1 MLETS
6 APGVYVTEI
15 DASEIVPSTT
25 NSVAVY
31 AGNFSK
37 GQAGVYSRLTSVDD
51 LIQLYGKPTNDNYN
65 DWYQAYNFLQY
76 ASNLLLSRAVNT
88 NGSAERT
95 TGRYLDTT
103 TITGYGHDAY
113 GTSEYGVGD
122 AKDYVIVD
130 KVDNL
135 KVGDVVGFS
144 TNVVNAIDKSK
155 TPRYYVVEVFN
166 ITLNDVEY
174 TAIKFDRALELPVSV
189 TDGTTVS
196 EWYLEN
202 SILYKINIHFNGSTE
217 ALSSG
222 NSNKV
227 DLVWKITNKRYKE
240 TINNQVVTTKKST
253 VYSIPMNVP
262 KHLDNS
268 PSVSNINETLDDV
281 DSTTVKR
288 IHTLA
293 PQTTSNGGVLFDSN
307 KQILNQADWDYKF
320 DSVVFANNKSKLKF
334 FSKTVGKTDSYY
346 QISIAL
352 PSDFKANDKE
362 HIGNHC
368 TKYAQPGLSVDSFF
382 EYAPALNSAQIAVF
396 VYDPV
401 EEEMK
406 EKYLVSLDPNEVD
419 GYNNSMFIEN
429 VINRQSNLIYVKCN
443 TSTDPTVKV
452 DAVHY
457 DDNGTIINN
466 TGVEKVTVPNIESYT
481 LACDYE
487 GNYYGNVLNFYCASD
502 SEIQEDDLLDA
513 YEIFE
518 NKEVLDIDIVIANE
532 LDNAVSA
539 KNLAESRKD
548 CIVFMGIPYEYNDK
562 ILAVGKRTADATT
575 NIVEYR
581 NVINYNSMWISL
593 VANYKYQY
601 DRYNDTYRW
610 INMAGDVAGLRAQST
625 ENYATWWASAG
636 LNRGQIKNVQK
647 LAYAPNKTQIGT
659 LYNNGINAIVTFPGQ
674 GTVLWGQKTMLDKA
688 SSFDRV
694 NVRGLFN
701 TIERALAKM
710 SKYQIFELND
720 TFTRNKIISMI
731 NPYLETVKSDRGIQD
746 FLVVCDTT
754 NNTPDIISRN
764 QLIVDIYIKPTYA
777 VEFLNLRF
785 INSGVNDFSTVV
797 VNA

>member
-103 TITGYGHDAY
+103 TITGYGLDAY

-135 KVGDVVGFS
+135 KVGDVIGFS

-155 TPRYYVVEVFN
+155 TPRYYVVETFS

-174 TAIKFDRALELPVSV
+174 TAIKLDRALELPVSV
-189 TDGTTVS
+189 TDGTTVND
-196 EWYLEN
+196 WYLEN
-202 SILYKINIHFNGSTE
+202 SILYKINVHFNGSTE
-217 ALSSG
+217 ALSAG

-457 DDNGTIINN
+457 DDNGTIISS
-466 TGVEKVTVPNIESYT
+466 TSVEKVTVPNIESYT

-487 GNYYGNVLNFYCASD
+487 GNYYGSVLNFYCASD

-513 YEIFE
+513 FEIFE

-562 ILAVGKRTADATT
+562 ILAVGKRTAEATT

-581 NVINYNSMWISL
+581 NSINYNTMWISL

-797 VNA
+797 INA